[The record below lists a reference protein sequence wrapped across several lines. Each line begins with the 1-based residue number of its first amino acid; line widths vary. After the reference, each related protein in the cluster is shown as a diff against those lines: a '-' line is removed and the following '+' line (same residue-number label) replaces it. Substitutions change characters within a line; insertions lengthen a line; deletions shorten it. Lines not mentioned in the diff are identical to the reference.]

1 MLANLLNIVSKM
13 SFANWNLRNTWI
25 IAKQKRATRLTLI
38 IRLTIAAPQCLIA
51 FFERAERLAKQDARV
66 RIVWAKR
73 VYGRMCRAAH
83 WEPQTMYCGA
93 ALRGARGETS
103 SLPFLCRRFFSQT
116 EKKCRNAGS
125 VKSLIIVGREGSK
138 PIINKSKLLYR
149 LPSIADSREGCPYE
163 RSVKQAFSKIL
174 CRSRGIGASSRRT
187 LQNTRQ

>member
-38 IRLTIAAPQCLIA
+38 IKPSIAAPQCLIA
-51 FFERAERLAKQDARV
+51 FFERAERLAKQDARA

-73 VYGRMCRAAH
+73 VYGRMCRATD

-125 VKSLIIVGREGSK
+125 VKSLIIEGREGSK

-149 LPSIADSREGCPYE
+149 L
-163 RSVKQAFSKIL
+163 
-174 CRSRGIGASSRRT
+174 RR
-187 LQNTRQ
+187 

>member
-13 SFANWNLRNTWI
+13 SFANWNLRNPWI

-38 IRLTIAAPQCLIA
+38 IRLTIAAPQSLIA
-51 FFERAERLAKQDARV
+51 FFERAERLAKQDERA

-73 VYGRMCRAAH
+73 VYGRMCRATD

-103 SLPFLCRRFFSQT
+103 SLPFLCRRFFFQT

-125 VKSLIIVGREGSK
+125 IYCLIIVGREGSK

-149 LPSIADSREGCPYE
+149 LPPIADSREGCPYE
-163 RSVKQAFSKIL
+163 RLVKQAFSKIL
-174 CRSRGIGASSRRT
+174 CRSRGVGASSRRT

>member
-1 MLANLLNIVSKM
+1 MLANLLNIVSKKR
-13 SFANWNLRNTWI
+13 SFVNWNLRNTWI

-51 FFERAERLAKQDARV
+51 FFERAERLAKQDERV

-73 VYGRMCRAAH
+73 VCGRMCRAAH

-125 VKSLIIVGREGSK
+125 VKSLIIVGREGGK

-149 LPSIADSREGCPYE
+149 L
-163 RSVKQAFSKIL
+163 
-174 CRSRGIGASSRRT
+174 RR
-187 LQNTRQ
+187 